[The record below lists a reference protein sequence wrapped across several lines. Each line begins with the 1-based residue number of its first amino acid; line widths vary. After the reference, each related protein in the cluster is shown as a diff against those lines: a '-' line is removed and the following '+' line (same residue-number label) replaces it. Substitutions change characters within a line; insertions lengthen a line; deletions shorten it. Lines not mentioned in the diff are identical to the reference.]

1 MGIFG
6 NAFGWPH
13 LVIIVL
19 VVLVLFG
26 ASKLPIFAK
35 GLGQSIKI
43 FRKEM
48 TDVQEDIRED
58 RDKRSSARLDK
69 DTVTVPDT
77 TSQTRSA
84 SEAHSQTRSAS
95 EDR

>member
-1 MGIFG
+1 MFG

-13 LVIIVL
+13 LVVIVL

-26 ASKLPIFAK
+26 ASKLPVFAK

-48 TDVQEDIRED
+48 TDVKDDIASDKAQRSDEHLDREP
-58 RDKRSSARLDK
+58 
-69 DTVTVPDT
+69 VVVPE
-77 TSQTRSA
+77 SQTR
-84 SEAHSQTRSAS
+84 RAS

>member
-6 NAFGWPH
+6 NALSGWH
-13 LVIIVL
+13 LLIIVL

-26 ASKLPIFAK
+26 ATKLPIFAK

-48 TDVQEDIRED
+48 TDVQDDMAKDKTQRSEEHLDREP
-58 RDKRSSARLDK
+58 
-69 DTVTVPDT
+69 VTTPD
-77 TSQTRSA
+77 SQTR
-84 SEAHSQTRSAS
+84 RAS

>member
-6 NAFGWPH
+6 NALSGWH
-13 LVIIVL
+13 LLIIVL

-26 ASKLPIFAK
+26 ATKLPIFAK

-48 TDVQEDIRED
+48 TDVQDDMAKDKAQRSEEHLDREPV
-58 RDKRSSARLDK
+58 
-69 DTVTVPDT
+69 VTPDAT
-77 TSQTRSA
+77 QTR
-84 SEAHSQTRSAS
+84 RAS

>member
-6 NAFGWPH
+6 NAFTGWH
-13 LVIIVL
+13 LIAIVL

-26 ASKLPIFAK
+26 ATKLPVFAK

-48 TDVQEDIRED
+48 TDVQDDIAKDRAQRSDEHLDRE
-58 RDKRSSARLDK
+58 
-69 DTVTVPDT
+69 TVTTPD
-77 TSQTRSA
+77 SQTR
-84 SEAHSQTRSAS
+84 RAS